1 MKKLILIVMLVMST
15 ISQLALA
22 NSTLS
27 FTCDK
32 QERSNKLRC
41 TNGIAVNFPISY
53 IRSSYEH
60 KVTLAFECLIVGGDK
75 LDAEALCDISL
86 FEEYNHQSVPVEI
99 TSFRRT
105 PLY

>member
-1 MKKLILIVMLVMST
+1 MKKLILIVVLAT
-15 ISQLALA
+15 GTATQLAFA
-22 NSTLS
+22 NQTLS

-32 QERSNKLRC
+32 QELSNKLRC
-41 TNGIAVNFPISY
+41 TNGLAVNFPVSY

-75 LDAEALCDISL
+75 LDVEALCDISL
-86 FEEYNHQSVPVEI
+86 FEEYNHQGVPVEI
-99 TSFRRT
+99 TSLRRK